1 MTFFACHRPSFS
13 RCFLIFPAC
22 TNVYQSITTDTAP
35 AAAPTADKD
44 ASTVTAPTDKPVDP
58 AEPAAE
64 PEKANSGPEVVKDV
78 SAAPAVE
85 GDAADAPKEDP
96 APADPAANKEV
107 QEATDAKPDEDKH
120 TDTVVPAAGQPTD
133 ENIVDKTAAPSKE
146 PAAEPAKDTTDKDV
160 APMEGPSDVTE
171 KRKDAPSAE
180 ETPALSLAV
189 TEPSSKKAKTPSP

>member
-35 AAAPTADKD
+35 AAASTADKD
-44 ASTVTAPTDKPVDP
+44 ASPVTAPTDKPVDS

-107 QEATDAKPDEDKH
+107 QEATDTKPDEDKP
-120 TDTVVPAAGQPTD
+120 TDTVVPVTCLKNSWEIAEKLVRRCCLQRVDNWPTGFV
-133 ENIVDKTAAPSKE
+133 IGMVIGKA
-146 PAAEPAKDTTDKDV
+146 V
-160 APMEGPSDVTE
+160 
-171 KRKDAPSAE
+171 
-180 ETPALSLAV
+180 LSTLHRL
-189 TEPSSKKAKTPSP
+189 

>member
-1 MTFFACHRPSFS
+1 MQCHRPSFS

-22 TNVYQSITTDTAP
+22 TNVYQSIATDTAP

-44 ASTVTAPTDKPVDP
+44 ASPVPAPTDKPVDP

-85 GDAADAPKEDP
+85 GDAADSPKEDP

-107 QEATDAKPDEDKH
+107 QEATDTKPDEDKP